1 MGSFFAIFCRRLVP
15 DSILPVLF
23 CKAAP
28 HTTFS
33 RSKKR
38 TQIYCMVYI
47 LSTCDTL
54 RLDASLPGTFHEDS
68 SNIFSRLSFII
79 SFLFFG
85 LVFGTM
91 REVNSLEQLVV
102 VLEYVQLTRQSGE
115 SGLEPD
121 VDCEDQQTTRVA
133 TQWLPPS
140 GERLTAYSSR
150 LLVVHDIVEK
160 GCPEK
165 QQILFPTTFKDSQ
178 SSIFLPL
185 VLLPSSTFSLLHA
198 PTPPNPPTPPPLTPQ
213 PRPLIHQNRSN
224 RTFV

>member
-1 MGSFFAIFCRRLVP
+1 MEAPLEWSLSTKKFTEGEKLRCVFKIDRCTAVVLKHFGAAIFHLPDVGDDFQLTFSASCQYIERIFLMGSFFAIFCRRLVP

-79 SFLFFG
+79 SFLFFWPCVRYDERG
-85 LVFGTM
+85 QF
-91 REVNSLEQLVV
+91 
-102 VLEYVQLTRQSGE
+102 SG
-115 SGLEPD
+115 
-121 VDCEDQQTTRVA
+121 TTRC
-133 TQWLPPS
+133 
-140 GERLTAYSSR
+140 SSR
-150 LLVVHDIVEK
+150 ICTVDETIRR
-160 GCPEK
+160 
-165 QQILFPTTFKDSQ
+165 IW
-178 SSIFLPL
+178 
-185 VLLPSSTFSLLHA
+185 A
-198 PTPPNPPTPPPLTPQ
+198 
-213 PRPLIHQNRSN
+213 
-224 RTFV
+224 

>member
-1 MGSFFAIFCRRLVP
+1 MEAPLEWSLSTKKFTEGEKLRCVFKIDRCTAVVLKHFGAAIFHLPDVGDDFQLTFSASCQYIERIFLMGSFFAIFCRRVVP

-121 VDCEDQQTTRVA
+121 VDCEDQQTT
-133 TQWLPPS
+133 
-140 GERLTAYSSR
+140 
-150 LLVVHDIVEK
+150 
-160 GCPEK
+160 
-165 QQILFPTTFKDSQ
+165 
-178 SSIFLPL
+178 
-185 VLLPSSTFSLLHA
+185 
-198 PTPPNPPTPPPLTPQ
+198 
-213 PRPLIHQNRSN
+213 
-224 RTFV
+224 